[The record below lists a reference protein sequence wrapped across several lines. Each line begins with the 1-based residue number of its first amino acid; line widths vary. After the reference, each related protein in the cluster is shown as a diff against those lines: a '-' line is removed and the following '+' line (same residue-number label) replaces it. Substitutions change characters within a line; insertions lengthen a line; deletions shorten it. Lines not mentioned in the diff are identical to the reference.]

1 MKIDFK
7 YNTKYNSILLK
18 IISIYIYTHTERKK
32 GDFWN
37 TVQENVNTS

>member
-18 IISIYIYTHTERKK
+18 IIYIYTHTERKK
-32 GDFWN
+32 GDFWK
-37 TVQENVNTS
+37 TVQENVNTG